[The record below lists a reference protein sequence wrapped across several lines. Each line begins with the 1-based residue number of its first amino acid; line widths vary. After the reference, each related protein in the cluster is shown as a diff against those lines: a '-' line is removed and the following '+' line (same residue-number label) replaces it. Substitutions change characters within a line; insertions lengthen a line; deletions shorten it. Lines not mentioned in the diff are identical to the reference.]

1 MPMHHIKQAAPGSF
15 GKEGCK
21 PYHAADVRSIVHAI
35 HRSRRFYG
43 KLVHITAKRKNY
55 QVLTGHLYQL
65 LKKGTTR
72 RYALAN
78 GAEYYDTSYTPQHS
92 PRGAVA
98 GCGVLVGFSLF
109 LFIVLLT

>member
-1 MPMHHIKQAAPGSF
+1 MNF
-15 GKEGCK
+15 RL
-21 PYHAADVRSIVHAI
+21 RSL
-35 HRSRRFYG
+35 
-43 KLVHITAKRKNY
+43 LVIGY
-55 QVLTGHLYQL
+55 LYQL

-98 GCGVLVGFSLF
+98 GCGVLVGFS
-109 LFIVLLT
+109 FIFIYCSFNSTRETDSCYNARVGKPSIR